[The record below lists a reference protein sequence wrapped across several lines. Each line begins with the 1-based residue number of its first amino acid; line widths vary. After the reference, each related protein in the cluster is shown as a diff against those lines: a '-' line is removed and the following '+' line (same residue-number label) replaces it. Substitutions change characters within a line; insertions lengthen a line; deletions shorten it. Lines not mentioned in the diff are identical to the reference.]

1 MVILLYPEYKV
12 NIFSVDKP
20 IKESNNYYAPFYR
33 GGGGV
38 FRRLRDTIVY

>member
-20 IKESNNYYAPFYR
+20 IKESNNYYAHFTGAEVEY
-33 GGGGV
+33 
-38 FRRLRDTIVY
+38 FDA